1 MDGRTHAS
9 DQTPQ
14 RTLNTCVRTGVS
26 SPVEV
31 SRRRTDYTA
40 CMSDAAP
47 LDRYHVAELGSLL
60 AEPARAAMLLAL
72 ADGTARP
79 AGELAHIAG
88 VAPATASAHLR
99 RLLDGGLL
107 ALHAQGRHRY
117 YRLADERVGAML
129 ESLALARVPAV
140 RALPARGDAQLRRAR
155 CCYRHL
161 AGALGVAWC
170 ANLLERTWL
179 QTGTRGLQLLPA
191 GVAALGA
198 AGLPVTNLL
207 PLHGRACLD
216 WTERRMHLG
225 GPLGVALT
233 AAMFEADWLRRAD
246 QGRAVLPS
254 ADGWR
259 RLASLGVRLG

>member
-1 MDGRTHAS
+1 
-9 DQTPQ
+9 
-14 RTLNTCVRTGVS
+14 
-26 SPVEV
+26 
-31 SRRRTDYTA
+31 
-40 CMSDAAP
+40 MSDAAA

-79 AGELAHIAG
+79 AGELAHVAG
-88 VAPATASAHLR
+88 ITPATASAHLH

-117 YRLADERVGAML
+117 YRLADERVAAML
-129 ESLALARVPAV
+129 ESLALARVPAL
-140 RALPARGDAQLRRAR
+140 RTLPARGDAQLRRAR

-170 ANLLERTWL
+170 AGLLQRTWL

-191 GVAALGA
+191 GIAALGA

-207 PLHGRACLD
+207 SLYGRVCVD

-233 AAMFEADWLRRAD
+233 AAMFEAGWLHRAD

-259 RLASLGVRLG
+259 RLASLGVRLD